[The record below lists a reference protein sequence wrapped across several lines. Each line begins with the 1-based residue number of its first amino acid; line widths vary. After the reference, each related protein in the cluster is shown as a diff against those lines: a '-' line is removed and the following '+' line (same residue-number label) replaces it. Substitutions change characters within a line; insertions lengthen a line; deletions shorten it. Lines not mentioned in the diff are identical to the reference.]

1 MKINNFLN
9 IPIVKII
16 VTLLF
21 FYYIYEQTKDDPRS
35 ASYQIKNANFDES
48 VGAVKTALKLTAQSA
63 SNDDKGAKLPIDNST
78 AEIKSKP
85 LVFVDEIVGQ
95 SGSLIACGNEVFI
108 QYSISDKESKAVLS
122 QSSYSLKIGT
132 KTNLLVEK
140 SLIGMKVG
148 GVRVVDIPADYI
160 TGEGSVDELLKTK
173 KLIYKIVAIN
183 VINPQTSENCEL

>member
-148 GVRVVDIPADYI
+148 GVRVVDIPSDYI

-183 VINPQTSENCEL
+183 VINPQISENCEL

>member
-95 SGSLIACGNEVFI
+95 SGSLISCGNEVFI

-148 GVRVVDIPADYI
+148 GVRVVDIPSDYI

>member
-148 GVRVVDIPADYI
+148 GVRVVDIPSDYI